1 MLQAALQISPDQLR
15 AIVPDCYAEFR
26 PIVAD
31 GLTFFLQHLP
41 PHRLTAILAGQ
52 AQLPHSADLPQRLV
66 SFLAACPGLHKLGQ
80 VLARNRHLDRRLR
93 TQLQRLESMEPH
105 TPLSRLWLDLDR
117 ELQGTRVHYQ
127 IVMCAD
133 ALAEGSVA
141 VVIPL
146 TWRIPTDPPDQPPRK
161 GVAKLLKPG
170 IVERMEEDLDILRD
184 LADHLE
190 ESQATSGLPDLPY
203 REVLEDVAELL
214 THEVHL
220 EREQQHLAGAHTQYG
235 HRGDLRIPALL
246 PFCTPRLTAM
256 EYLEGSKVTEVDWM
270 PPWERARMFQ
280 SLAHGLLLG
289 MLLSSHP
296 SVLFHGDPHAGNLL
310 ATPDGKVGVLDWSLA
325 GRLTSTDR
333 LHLMQI
339 LLGAWTLDAP
349 RVARAIES
357 LAGCADRNVL
367 LKAVESAMER
377 IFPFRLPGVT
387 WLAELLD
394 GLARGGVR
402 FPPRLLLFRK
412 AFFTLQGVLHD
423 VCPWSS
429 LEWTAMQAAI
439 SQLARELPAR
449 LRCPIG
455 ENPYPTRLSNLDLA
469 SIALAS
475 PRVLTRRWADTA
487 TRI

>member
-1 MLQAALQISPDQLR
+1 MLQAALQISPEQLR

-31 GLTFFLQHLP
+31 GLTFFLHRLP
-41 PHRLTAILAGQ
+41 PHRLTAILAAQ
-52 AQLPHSADLPQRLV
+52 AQLPHGADLPQRLV

-80 VLARNRHLDRRLR
+80 VLARNRHLDARLR
-93 TQLQRLESMEPH
+93 AQLQLLESMEPH
-105 TPLSRLWLDLDR
+105 TPLARLWLDLDR
-117 ELQGTRVHYQ
+117 ELHGTRAHYQ
-127 IVMCAD
+127 IVLCA
-133 ALAEGSVA
+133 APLAEGSVA

-146 TWRIPTDPPDQPPRK
+146 TWRSPTDPPDEPPRR

-190 ESQATSGLPDLPY
+190 ESQAASGLPDLPY
-203 REVLEDVAELL
+203 RDVLEDVAELL

-256 EYLEGSKVTEVDWM
+256 EYLEGPKVTAVHSM
-270 PPWERARMFQ
+270 APWERAQMFQ

-289 MLLSSHP
+289 MLFSPHP

-310 ATPDGKVGVLDWSLA
+310 ATPGGKVGVLDWSLA
-325 GRLTSTDR
+325 GRLTSSDR
-333 LHLMQI
+333 LHLVQV
-339 LLGAWTLDAP
+339 LLGAWTLDAS
-349 RVARAIES
+349 RIARAIES
-357 LAGCADRNVL
+357 LAVCSDQATL
-367 LKAVESAMER
+367 LNEVNAGLDR

-412 AFFTLQGVLHD
+412 AFFTLQGVLRD

-429 LEWTAMQAAI
+429 LEWTAMQATL
-439 SQLARELPAR
+439 SQLAKELPAR
-449 LRCPIG
+449 LRSPIG
-455 ENPYPTRLSNLDLA
+455 ENPYPTRMSNLDLA
-469 SIALAS
+469 SIVLAGPGIIS
-475 PRVLTRRWADTA
+475 RRWQHHTN
-487 TRI
+487 RM